1 MLFDLQLGPLIAVRK
16 IQIKGS
22 FDGMIEG
29 TIRLN
34 EKRPRMSLID
44 LNIELTPSPALKDE
58 ISNFGTLLRS
68 FQCGETIKVNL
79 KGTLNRINFPT
90 RNKC

>member
-1 MLFDLQLGPLIAVRK
+1 
-16 IQIKGS
+16 
-22 FDGMIEG
+22 MIEG

-34 EKRPRMSLID
+34 EKRPWMSLID
-44 LNIELTPSPALKDE
+44 LNIEFTPSPALKDE
-58 ISNFGTLLRS
+58 ISNYATMLSS

>member
-22 FDGMIEG
+22 MEGMIEG

-58 ISNFGTLLRS
+58 ISNFVTMLRS